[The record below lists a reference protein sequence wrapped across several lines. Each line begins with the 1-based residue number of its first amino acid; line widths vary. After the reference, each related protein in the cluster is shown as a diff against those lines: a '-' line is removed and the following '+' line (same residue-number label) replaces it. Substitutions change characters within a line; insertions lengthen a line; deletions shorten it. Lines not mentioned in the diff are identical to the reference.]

1 MKKFFILSVSLMTL
15 SAISFA
21 QTTFGIKAGVQST
34 ELRIT
39 GDIDDEHVAIAGAR
53 TGFVFGGTADIKLGT
68 NWSFQPH
75 LLLAMKNGSI
85 YSTANTNILAID
97 IPLNVLYRQ
106 NGFFVGV
113 GPNLSYGLSAKGK
126 SFSGGDDED
135 LYEEEGGNEAF
146 FKRFEFGVNALMGYE
161 FAGGFVLSAN
171 FTPGLSDIYN
181 QDGEDSKVHNRM
193 VGLNFGYLFN
203 KTAAKKK

>member
-1 MKKFFILSVSLMTL
+1 MKRVFILSVSMLTL
-15 SAISFA
+15 SAISNA

-39 GDIDDEHVAIAGAR
+39 GDANDEHVAIAGGR

-85 YSTANTNILAID
+85 ESSANTNILAID

-106 NGFFVGV
+106 GGFFVGA
-113 GPNLSYGLSAKGK
+113 GPNLSYGLSGKLK
-126 SFSGGDDED
+126 SFSGGDDQD

-161 FAGGFVLSAN
+161 FNGGFVLSAN
-171 FTPGLSDIYN
+171 FTPGLSDIFN
-181 QDGEDSKVHNRM
+181 QDDSDYKVHNRM
-193 VGLNFGYLFN
+193 VGLNIGYLFN
-203 KTAAKKK
+203 KGAAKKK